1 MKAYVLSL
9 LAGILIGFVYSVLN
23 VMSPAPPI
31 IALIGLLGILAGE
44 QIFPIAKRLLSGTR
58 LRVAWDEEHCTQHL
72 FGSLPGRQS
81 GTHTHKAGSSS
92 EEKRS

>member
-9 LAGILIGFVYSVLN
+9 LAGILIGLVYSVLG

-58 LRVAWDEEHCTQHL
+58 FRVAWDEEHCKQHL

-81 GTHTHKAGSSS
+81 GIHVHKAGTSS